1 MIKEAIAKLIKKESL
16 TTEMMEQVM
25 EEIRILVEQ
34 GMRAVIFGLQI
45 RFVNVWEAIFVHAC
59 KS

>member
-1 MIKEAIAKLIKKESL
+1 MIKEAIAKMIKKENL

-34 GMRAVIFGLQI
+34 EMRAVIFGLQI
-45 RFVNVWEAIFVHAC
+45 HFVNVWEAIFVHAC